1 MVLGRTIPGTL
12 VFTSSLLTFT
22 VDDST
27 EEYSKA
33 AYLVRS
39 DLIPWPLLLHIYT
52 YTSDVMLNCNYKKSN
67 QLHAVETENYT
78 KVAWLFKECKVFC
91 GDASKVY
98 CKYQLPLIDIQ

>member
-78 KVAWLFKECKVFC
+78 DYLA
-91 GDASKVY
+91 
-98 CKYQLPLIDIQ
+98 I

>member
-1 MVLGRTIPGTL
+1 VVLGRTIPGTL

-33 AYLVRS
+33 ANLVRS

-52 YTSDVMLNCNYKKSN
+52 YTSDVMLNCNYKK
-67 QLHAVETENYT
+67 VINYMLW
-78 KVAWLFKECKVFC
+78 KLKIILIIWLFKECKVFC